1 MHREARSPPAR
12 ARPGSAPCPR
22 AAPRW
27 SPAPAIAAGRPRS
40 RGCSRA
46 ASPSCTR
53 ERAWGWGPRPA
64 CPTHPWVAAGGHQ
77 EGGTVSSEPR
87 KAALPGKPHPC
98 HHSLYGRGSPL
109 PPSHQGPF
117 GLLGISTG
125 RGTGYSVQKFS
136 SLAPLFWQHLPSMSA
151 VRTPFHRG
159 NTAGVALPAWV
170 SPAVLAACI
179 PQPWGTYC

>member
-1 MHREARSPPAR
+1 MQREARSPPAR
-12 ARPGSAPCPR
+12 AQPGSAPCPR

-64 CPTHPWVAAGGHQ
+64 RPTHPWVAAGGHQ

-109 PPSHQGPF
+109 PPGS
-117 GLLGISTG
+117 IW
-125 RGTGYSVQKFS
+125 
-136 SLAPLFWQHLPSMSA
+136 AA
-151 VRTPFHRG
+151 VRDFHGEG
-159 NTAGVALPAWV
+159 NRILSAEVQQPCTLI
-170 SPAVLAACI
+170 LAASPIHERC
-179 PQPWGTYC
+179 QDSLS

>member
-1 MHREARSPPAR
+1 ME
-12 ARPGSAPCPR
+12 PGTRNCCRTAPQP
-22 AAPRW
+22 
-27 SPAPAIAAGRPRS
+27 GMLQ
-40 RGCSRA
+40 GCFPLLHEGEGVGLGT
-46 ASPSCTR
+46 PSCVSNPPVGGCRGAPGRRNR
-53 ERAWGWGPRPA
+53 ELRATQGSTARQAP
-64 CPTHPWVAAGGHQ
+64 
-77 EGGTVSSEPR
+77 S
-87 KAALPGKPHPC
+87 L

-117 GLLGISTG
+117 GLLGFSTG
-125 RGTGYSVQKFS
+125 RGAGYSVQKFS

-170 SPAVLAACI
+170 SPAVLATCI